1 MKVELL
7 KRTFSY
13 NGVNLVDPDPVMTTE
28 AVRDFY
34 SAMYPEITTAVVEGP
49 EDRNG
54 KLAYSFRKSV
64 GTKA

>member
-13 NGVNLVDPDPVMTTE
+13 NGVNLVDPDPVMTPE